1 MNMIRKD
8 ALLIEEDRDRKNA
21 RGLLSIL
28 SLFTSM
34 GTLLCCAL
42 PAAVATVAGGSAVIA
57 MTSTMP
63 WLIPLSRHKDWIFLA
78 AITLLV
84 LHGILLFWPKGTVAC
99 SIDSSEGC
107 AVAGR
112 YTKIMFQISA
122 GIVAI
127 GAFFAYALVPVLRL
141 LESF

>member
-1 MNMIRKD
+1 MNTIRKD
-8 ALLIEEDRDRKNA
+8 AKLVEANRDRKNA

-28 SLFTSM
+28 SLFTST

-63 WLIPLSRHKDWIFLA
+63 LLIPLSRHKDWVFLA
-78 AITLLV
+78 AVTLLV
-84 LHGILLFWPKGTVAC
+84 LHGIILFWPKGTVVC
-99 SIDSSEGC
+99 SIDSGEGC

-122 GIVAI
+122 GIVAT

-141 LESF
+141 LENF